1 MKIVLVT
8 RGYPSKKHPQI
19 GNFEATQAHA
29 LAKLGYE
36 VIIIGLNCY
45 SIKNYDIIGY
55 HERVEGNIPI

>member
-45 SIKNYDIIGY
+45 SIKN
-55 HERVEGNIPI
+55 